1 MKMFRSHGQSKI
13 ELGEPKRYR
22 MIKRLEPI
30 IELHILMMLLCSD
43 ADQGQADT
51 EHQSSDV
58 KQIIWLE
65 GVVNVREHKRQPPVI
80 SPSKYR
86 WLPTR

>member
-1 MKMFRSHGQSKI
+1 MKMFRSYGQSKI

-58 KQIIWLE
+58 KQII
-65 GVVNVREHKRQPPVI
+65 
-80 SPSKYR
+80 
-86 WLPTR
+86 

>member
-1 MKMFRSHGQSKI
+1 MKMFRS
-13 ELGEPKRYR
+13 LRT
-22 MIKRLEPI
+22 IKNRTRGAEEVQDDRRLEPI

-58 KQIIWLE
+58 KQIIW
-65 GVVNVREHKRQPPVI
+65 
-80 SPSKYR
+80 
-86 WLPTR
+86 

>member
-1 MKMFRSHGQSKI
+1 
-13 ELGEPKRYR
+13 

-65 GVVNVREHKRQPPVI
+65 GVVNVRETTLHSMFPLHPPSSAHQNIVG
-80 SPSKYR
+80 
-86 WLPTR
+86 

>member
-1 MKMFRSHGQSKI
+1 MFLLYGQSKI

-43 ADQGQADT
+43 A
-51 EHQSSDV
+51 
-58 KQIIWLE
+58 
-65 GVVNVREHKRQPPVI
+65 
-80 SPSKYR
+80 
-86 WLPTR
+86 